1 MLFIWHIHK
10 SIKPM
15 KYLFISILMMMTLLV
30 LGQGD
35 IIEPIESGLSFLDDS
50 AIKHIRIVSAD
61 VERMLVEVELYDK
74 TDKRF
79 VFTGQLLD
87 RAKSAQE
94 IFQCEPQE
102 ISKGSSTVD
111 LMFTVSSNNRSTSP
125 NITSDYIK
133 IKMIEK
139 DEDDD
144 SIFDDLENLF
154 GGDDPL
160 TDIFSKQFIFKYEK
174 EWRLKGN
181 DNMVITIPL
190 TPLGQ
195 ARNLN

>member
-1 MLFIWHIHK
+1 
-10 SIKPM
+10 
-15 KYLFISILMMMTLLV
+15 MMMTLLV